1 MSDTSIQIPA
11 GYVRDRDGHLVPKD
25 KVKSID
31 RERDLMVNAIFSEAV
46 TLSGT
51 IADFR
56 DRCFDLLGE
65 FVDRSAA
72 QYGAKLGGKKGNM
85 TLYNYDGSV
94 KIVIQRGE
102 TKSFDERLQVA
113 KALVD
118 ECIHEWSKGSNK
130 NIKALVDHAFQVD
143 TEGKVSVDRILSLR
157 RLDIDDP
164 RWLKAMTA
172 IIDSMQVVGSKRYFR
187 VYKRV
192 GETDNY
198 KPVSLDAASA

>member
-1 MSDTSIQIPA
+1 MSDNVQIPA

-25 KVKSID
+25 KVKPID
-31 RERDLMVNAIFSEAV
+31 RERDVLVNAIFNEAV
-46 TLSGT
+46 TLSGQ

-56 DRCFDLLGE
+56 DRCFDTMGE
-65 FVDRSAA
+65 FVDKSAA
-72 QYGAKLGGKKGNM
+72 QYKAKIGGKKGNM
-85 TLYNYDGSV
+85 TLYNFDGSV

-113 KALVD
+113 KSLID
-118 ECIHEWSKGSNK
+118 ECIHDWSKGSNK

-143 TEGKVSVDRILSLR
+143 KEGKVSVDRILSLR
-157 RLDIDDP
+157 RLDIVDE
-164 RWLKAMTA
+164 RWTNAMSA

-192 GETDNY
+192 GETDTY
-198 KPVSLDAASA
+198 RPVSLDAASA

>member
-1 MSDTSIQIPA
+1 MSETANQIPA

-25 KVKSID
+25 KVKPID
-31 RERDLMVNAIFSEAV
+31 RERDTLVNAIFGEAE
-46 TLSGT
+46 TLSGS

-56 DRCFDLLGE
+56 ERCFDVVGE
-65 FVDRSAA
+65 FVDKSAA

-85 TLYNYDGSV
+85 TLFNYDGSV
-94 KIVIQRGE
+94 KIVIARGE

-113 KALVD
+113 KSLVD

-143 TEGKVSVDRILSLR
+143 KEGKVSVDRILSLR
-157 RLDIDDP
+157 RLDISDE
-164 RWLKAMTA
+164 RWTNAMNA
-172 IIDSMQVVGSKRYFR
+172 IVDSMQVVGSKRYFR
-187 VYKRV
+187 VYKRI

-198 KPVSLDAASA
+198 RPVSLDAANA